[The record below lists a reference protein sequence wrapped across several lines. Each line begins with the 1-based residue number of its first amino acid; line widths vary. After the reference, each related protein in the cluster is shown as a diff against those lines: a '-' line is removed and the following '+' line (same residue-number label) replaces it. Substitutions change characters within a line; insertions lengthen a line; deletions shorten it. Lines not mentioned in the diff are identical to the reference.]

1 MADFSRVLQRP
12 APIAAGLFLH
22 YLIMPLAAWL
32 IAKALN
38 MQIVVEGVE
47 TQAQAEFCTQQGCD
61 LLQGYFYSK
70 PIPAQ
75 EFEAAFLARPPHG

>member
-1 MADFSRVLQRP
+1 
-12 APIAAGLFLH
+12 
-22 YLIMPLAAWL
+22 
-32 IAKALN
+32 

-75 EFEAAFLARPPHG
+75 EFEAAFLARRPHG